1 MKRRWLF
8 WLLVIAFLVFVVSR
22 LTELGDLID
31 TLSRGR
37 WEWVLA
43 AALAQVAY
51 HVVYTGI
58 YWSAFHV
65 VNIESRVWDL
75 LPVRLAALFVNAVVP
90 VATLGGTALFMDDA
104 AQRGASPSRAA
115 GGVVITLLAD
125 VAAFVPVMSVGLLY
139 LGLHGV
145 LRTYQLLTAF
155 VVLSM
160 TAGLGAL
167 LLLGRREKRLRSVL
181 DRIRELAA
189 RVAGWVNRP
198 PPLAEEWAE
207 QSALEFAAA
216 ATAVA
221 EYPWR
226 FVRTL
231 GVALVAHLLNMLSLY
246 LLIPAFYELVGMGPL
261 VAGYAISLTFR
272 VASITPQGVGVAEGV
287 VVLAYESLGMPAA
300 QATAVTLAFHGLSA
314 WLPIFI
320 GFLLLR
326 RLKTFRPAERADTES
341 G

>member
-22 LTELGDLID
+22 LTEIGDLLD
-31 TLSRGR
+31 TLRRGQ

-43 AALAQVAY
+43 AVFAQMIY

-58 YWSAFHV
+58 FRSAFHV
-65 VNIESRVWDL
+65 VNIESRVRDL
-75 LPVRLAALFVNAVVP
+75 LPVRFAALFVNAVVP

-104 AQRGASPSRAA
+104 AQRGESPSRAA
-115 GGVVITLLAD
+115 GGVLITLLAD
-125 VAAFVPVMSVGLLY
+125 VAAFIPVMSVGLLY
-139 LGLHGV
+139 LGIQRV

-160 TAGLGAL
+160 TAGLGTL
-167 LLLGRREKRLRSVL
+167 LLLGRREERLRSVL
-181 DRIRELAA
+181 DWVRRLAA
-189 RVAGWVNRP
+189 RVAGWINRP
-198 PPLAEEWAE
+198 PPLAEDWAE
-207 QSALEFAAA
+207 QNAAEFAAA

-246 LLIPAFYELVGMGPL
+246 LLIPAFYELVGVGPL

-272 VASITPQGVGVAEGV
+272 FASITPQGVGVAEGV
-287 VVLAYESLGMPAA
+287 VVLAFESLGMPAA

-314 WLPIFI
+314 WLPILT
-320 GFLLLR
+320 GFLVLR
-326 RLKTFRPAERADTES
+326 RLKTFRLAEPSGTETE
-341 G
+341 